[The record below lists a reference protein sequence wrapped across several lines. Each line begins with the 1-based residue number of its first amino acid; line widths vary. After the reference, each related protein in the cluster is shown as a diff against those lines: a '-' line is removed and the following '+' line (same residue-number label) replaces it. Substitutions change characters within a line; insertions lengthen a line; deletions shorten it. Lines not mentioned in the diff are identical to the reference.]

1 MHSKSTGFSLLK
13 MRAQA
18 YDSHCNVVLGEVEET
33 IYMIEEEEDGTEA
46 VKVSTK
52 YAVEGLAAI
61 R

>member
-1 MHSKSTGFSLLK
+1 